1 LKIPDITIQQLLEAG
16 VHFGHHKKRW
26 NPKMEKYIFGT
37 RNNIHI
43 IDLRITLPLLN
54 KSLEALFNIISKSGK
69 ILFVGTKKQSSVLVE
84 TIANETNN
92 YFITKRW
99 FGGTLTNWKTIS
111 NSIKRLE
118 SIEKRIHEEQQKLS
132 KKELLTLSREK
143 EKLNNA
149 IGGIRNMS
157 NLPNLLIVLD
167 TVKDRIA
174 VKEAVK
180 LNIPVMGI
188 IDTNSDP
195 DLINFPIPGNDDA
208 IRSIDL
214 YINLFKETILNAKKT
229 IKENIDIGE
238 SVNPPK
244 EKISSNEMK
253 NSSSEKKKSNF
264 KKIKKVDL
272 GKNKTS
278 IKKNTNTNK
287 K

>member
-1 LKIPDITIQQLLEAG
+1 LKIPDINIQQLLEAG

-26 NPKMEKYIFGT
+26 NPKMEKYIFGV

-54 KSLEALFNIISKSGK
+54 QSLEALFKIISKSGT
-69 ILFVGTKKQSSVLVE
+69 ILFVGTKKQSSDLVE
-84 TIANETNN
+84 KIAQETDN
-92 YFITKRW
+92 YYITKRW

-118 SIEKRIHEEQQKLS
+118 VIEKKIIEEEQKLS

-149 IGGIRNMS
+149 IGGIRNMTK
-157 NLPNLLIVLD
+157 LPNLVVVLD

-180 LNIPVMGI
+180 LDIPVMGV

-195 DLINFPIPGNDDA
+195 ESIDYPIPGNDDA

-214 YINLFKETILNAKKT
+214 YINLFKETILEAKKQ
-229 IKENIDIGE
+229 IKTNNDVGE
-238 SVNPPK
+238 ALKPPEEVK
-244 EKISSNEMK
+244 
-253 NSSSEKKKSNF
+253 
-264 KKIKKVDL
+264 L
-272 GKNKTS
+272 
-278 IKKNTNTNK
+278 IKKNKNIKRKTK
-287 K
+287 

>member
-1 LKIPDITIQQLLEAG
+1 MKIPNITIQQLRESG

-26 NPKMEKYIFGT
+26 NPKMEKYIFGI

-54 KSLEALFNIISKSGK
+54 SSLEALYNIINKSGK
-69 ILFVGTKKQSSVLVE
+69 VLFVGTKKQSLNLVE
-84 TIANETNN
+84 KIALETGNF
-92 YFITKRW
+92 FITKRW

-111 NSIKRLE
+111 HSIKRLE
-118 SIEKRIHEEQQKLS
+118 LIEKRISEEEQKLS

-149 IGGIRNMS
+149 IGGIRTMTK
-157 NLPNLLIVLD
+157 LPNLVIVLD

-188 IDTNSDP
+188 LDTNSDP
-195 DLINFPIPGNDDA
+195 DLINYPIPGNDDA

-214 YINLFKETILNAKKT
+214 YLNLFMETIL
-229 IKENIDIGE
+229 E
-238 SVNPPK
+238 
-244 EKISSNEMK
+244 
-253 NSSSEKKKSNF
+253 EKKNIKTKIDVGEEKNPLQEKLLNKDHKIKINDNKKKKVEVIISKNLSND
-264 KKIKKVDL
+264 KKIKK
-272 GKNKTS
+272 K
-278 IKKNTNTNK
+278 IKVEI
-287 K
+287 